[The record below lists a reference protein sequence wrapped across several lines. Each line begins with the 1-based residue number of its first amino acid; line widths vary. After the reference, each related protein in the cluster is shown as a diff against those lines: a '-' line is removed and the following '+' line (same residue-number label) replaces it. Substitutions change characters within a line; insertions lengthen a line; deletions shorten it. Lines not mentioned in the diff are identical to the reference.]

1 MTRGKLFWRTTFSRN
16 YQYGSFFSKQR
27 VKQNWRSWRCNSN
40 FQPLQLLNTAS
51 KSWKYPQL
59 AEMFQH
65 LCCVEWPLKNL
76 AMLDS
81 KGALKKVLSKYQE
94 ILLDFNLNL
103 NEKCHNLQPLQFPS
117 MSGYSCFWEL
127 SLFTFPS
134 DILPPGPRSMS
145 GEQLTGGPR
154 KTKMGCGQNTEE
166 CRRPKLKATARNSG
180 KDSTRWGR
188 RTVWAF
194 QASLM
199 EGLSAIPFA
208 DKGVNL
214 MHWYVHCVAH

>member
-103 NEKCHNLQPLQFPS
+103 NEKCHNLQPQVPIDEWALLF
-117 MSGYSCFWEL
+117 L
-127 SLFTFPS
+127 RTFTFYFS
-134 DILPPGPRSMS
+134 FWYSSTRSTLDVWRATD
-145 GEQLTGGPR
+145 G
-154 KTKMGCGQNTEE
+154 
-166 CRRPKLKATARNSG
+166 RPK
-180 KDSTRWGR
+180 KD
-188 RTVWAF
+188 
-194 QASLM
+194 
-199 EGLSAIPFA
+199 
-208 DKGVNL
+208 
-214 MHWYVHCVAH
+214 

>member
-1 MTRGKLFWRTTFSRN
+1 
-16 YQYGSFFSKQR
+16 
-27 VKQNWRSWRCNSN
+27 
-40 FQPLQLLNTAS
+40 
-51 KSWKYPQL
+51 
-59 AEMFQH
+59 MFQH
-65 LCCVEWPLKNL
+65 LCCVEWPLKFL

-154 KTKMGCGQNTEE
+154 KTKMSCGQNTEE
-166 CRRPKLKATARNSG
+166 CRRPKLKPTARRLYKVRAANCLGLLCLTNGGALCNSICRQRC
-180 KDSTRWGR
+180 KFNALICALCST
-188 RTVWAF
+188 
-194 QASLM
+194 L
-199 EGLSAIPFA
+199 
-208 DKGVNL
+208 
-214 MHWYVHCVAH
+214 VH